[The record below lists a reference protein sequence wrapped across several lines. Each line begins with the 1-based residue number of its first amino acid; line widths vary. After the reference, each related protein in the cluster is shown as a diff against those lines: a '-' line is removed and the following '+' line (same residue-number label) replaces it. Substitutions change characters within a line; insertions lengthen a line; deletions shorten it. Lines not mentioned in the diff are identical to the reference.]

1 MPPQPLLR
9 ITLSIFVLA
18 AGFLLVRFGWG
29 PLYAWMRRQE
39 LAYDRVFRRQLLIDL
54 APRTALALHV
64 GGILIAVLVGY
75 FASGSVGVALVLGTT
90 AFFIPHLV
98 IRHLEIKRR
107 QHLETQLIDGL
118 TTLASG
124 TRAGL
129 NLVQAMELLAA
140 NHRGPIQQ
148 EFSQILREYGMGL
161 DLNQAMRAASD
172 RIGSPLYRL
181 TFTAIEMHRL
191 RGGDTGESMDRIA
204 ESIREIHRLEGKLDA
219 ITAQGR
225 SQAWM
230 MAVMPLVFLGILYA
244 INPTGVTLLF
254 STNIGRIIL
263 LFVVALIVLGFLWI
277 RKIMRVD
284 I

>member
-1 MPPQPLLR
+1 MPHPLLR
-9 ITLSIFVLA
+9 ITLSLFVLA
-18 AGFLLVRFGWG
+18 AAFLVVRFGWG
-29 PLYAWMRRQE
+29 PLAWWMRRQQT
-39 LAYDRVFRRQLLIDL
+39 AYDRVFRRQLLIDL
-54 APRTALALHV
+54 EPRTALGLHI
-64 GGILIAVLVGY
+64 GGIVIAVLVGY
-75 FASGSVGVALVLGTT
+75 FISQSIVIGLVLGAV
-90 AFFIPHLV
+90 AFFIPHLI
-98 IRHLEIKRR
+98 IRHLETKRR
-107 QHLETQLIDGL
+107 QRLETQLVDGL

-161 DLNQAMRAASD
+161 DLNQAMRGASD

-230 MAVMPLVFLGILYA
+230 MAVMPLVFLLILYA
-244 INPTGVTLLF
+244 INPAGVQLLF
-254 STNIGRIIL
+254 TTNIGRIIL
-263 LFVVALIVLGFLWI
+263 LFVVGLIVLGFLWI
-277 RKIMRVD
+277 RRIMRVD